1 MANEPL
7 PPPGW
12 YPDPSA
18 NSGQRYWDG
27 AVWGPAVPP
36 PQPTRPTLPTQAY
49 TPWISRLGA
58 FVVDV
63 VPPAMVFIIG
73 GGTGQIATDCMVV
86 PADAPVPWH
95 CGWAVSSNGNTLL
108 GLALVVA
115 LASYALALAFCL
127 WNWGYRQGKTGY
139 SVGKS
144 LLKFKVVSE
153 KTWQPIGVGQSVARL
168 LVHFFIDSF
177 FYIGFLWPLWDSRRQ
192 TFADKIVGT
201 ICVPNDHAAP
211 TYAQGLSGFTA
222 N

>member
-1 MANEPL
+1 MANGSL

-18 NSGQRYWDG
+18 NAGQRYWDG
-27 AVWGPAVPP
+27 TAWGAAVPP

-49 TPWISRLGA
+49 TPWITRLGA
-58 FVVDV
+58 FVVDIVPAAV
-63 VPPAMVFIIG
+63 VFATG
-73 GGTGQIATDCMVV
+73 GLIGQIATNCALVS
-86 PADAPVPWH
+86 ADATDLGH
-95 CGWAVSSNGNTLL
+95 CGWAVSSNGDTLL
-108 GLALVVA
+108 ILALLVA

-127 WNWGYRQGKTGY
+127 WNWGYRQGKTGS

-144 LLKFKVVSE
+144 LLKFQVVSE
-153 KTWQPIGVGQSVARL
+153 KTWQPIGITQSIARL
-168 LVHFFIDSF
+168 LVHFFVDLF

-201 ICVPNDHAAP
+201 ICVPKDHPAP
-211 TYAQGLSGFTA
+211 TYAQSLSGFTA